1 MNIKKKHLAK
11 GEVTK
16 KKITFASAVLLVMG
30 SSIGAGI
37 FLKNGEVLTNVGHSV
52 ILALVSW
59 ILSILGVVCMG
70 ISLGEIASY
79 DEKSNLGIVLWV
91 KKFCHKYLFKVAKY
105 FMALIYLPFNF
116 FVMPYYAV
124 MTLQDAFGWQT
135 EWWVAALIAFGI
147 TAYLFI
153 SAGISSRFAN
163 IQNKVVLSVK
173 FIPLAF
179 CAIAGV
185 VLACTGHMYVTSEYV
200 KPITPDI
207 INYPGWLPSNWGM
220 DSSAKSLTQLFPI
233 LGIFGSIPA
242 IIFSFDGFY
251 ASAGI
256 QSEMEEPRKTPLALV
271 VGLIIVSAIDV
282 LISISLLIG
291 SKEGTISSLNF
302 FFTEDK
308 WHWVIIVMNFLI
320 AIGIFGIINGFAVYN
335 PRFYEDLIKDY
346 QLPFSK
352 KLKAKINPN
361 KPIVGMLYSA
371 VLTLFFFIVLTLVGA
386 LGYADPSGHAAATL
400 IDIGGAIKLGYD
412 INPANI
418 GNLNN
423 LYSFCDLMG
432 NWTSILVFLCIVFAT
447 IGCMKNR
454 KTNKV
459 RVAQVKGF
467 MPCAI
472 ISTCLI
478 SLAIVFIVASTFG
491 NIGLVYTRNATFD
504 EKIGAITTLGVLVLF
519 ILMCVIPSSIEM
531 HKEKGKPSHYRPW
544 II

>member
-1 MNIKKKHLAK
+1 MKKKHLAK

-37 FLKNGEVLTNVGHSV
+37 FLKNGEVLKNVGGSIV
-52 ILALVSW
+52 LALVSW
-59 ILSILGVVCMG
+59 ILSILGVICMG

-79 DEKSNLGIVLWV
+79 DEKSNLGIVQWV

-124 MTLQDAFGWQT
+124 MTIQDAFGWQT

-185 VLACTGHMYVTSEYV
+185 VLACTGHMKVGQPEY
-200 KPITPDI
+200 PT
-207 INYPGWLPSNWGM
+207 WLPASWGM
-220 DSSAKSLTQLFPI
+220 NPDAHSLTNLFPV

-251 ASAGI
+251 SSAGI

-271 VGLIIVSAIDV
+271 IGLIIVSVIDV
-282 LISISLLIG
+282 LITISLLLG
-291 SKEGTISSLNF
+291 SKDGTVARLNF
-302 FFTEDK
+302 FDNPT

-371 VLTLFFFIVLTLVGA
+371 VLTLFFFVVLTLIGA
-386 LGYADPSGHAAATL
+386 LGYADPSKHAGATL
-400 IDIGGAIKLGYD
+400 ISIGGQQLTGYD
-412 INPANI
+412 INPTNI

-423 LYSFCDLMG
+423 LYSFCDLMA
-432 NWTSILVFLCIVFAT
+432 NWTSIIVFLCIVFAT

-459 RVAQVKGF
+459 RVSQVKGF

-491 NIGLVYTRNATFD
+491 NIGLVYTRDATFD
-504 EKIGAITTLGVLVLF
+504 EKVGAITTLGVLILF
-519 ILMCVIPSSIEM
+519 VLMCVIPSSIEM
-531 HKEKGKPSHYRPW
+531 HREKGKPSHYRPW
-544 II
+544 LI

>member
-1 MNIKKKHLAK
+1 MNIRKKRLAK

-16 KKITFASAVLLVMG
+16 KKITFASAIMLVMG

-37 FLKNGEVLTNVGHSV
+37 FLKNGEVLNNVGHSV

-59 ILSILGVVCMG
+59 VLSILGVICMG

-79 DEKSNLGIVLWV
+79 DEKSNLGVVQWV
-91 KKFCHKYLFKVAKY
+91 KKFCSKYLFKVAKY

-116 FVMPYYAV
+116 FIMPYYAV
-124 MTLQDAFGWQT
+124 MTLQGAFGWQT

-147 TAYLFI
+147 TLYFFI
-153 SAGISSRFAN
+153 TAGISSRVAN

-179 CAIAGV
+179 CAIAGI
-185 VLACTGHMYVTSEYV
+185 VLACCGYLKVTPEFI
-200 KPITPDI
+200 PGDNP
-207 INYPGWLPSNWGM
+207 YPGWLPSSWGM
-220 DSSAKSLTQLFPI
+220 DPAAKSLTNLFPI

-271 VGLIIVSAIDV
+271 VGLIVVSVIDV
-282 LISISLLIG
+282 LITISLLLG
-291 SKEGTISSLNF
+291 SQDGTVKTLNF
-302 FFTEDK
+302 FAESK
-308 WHWVIIVMNFLI
+308 WRWVIVVMNVLI

-352 KLKAKINPN
+352 KLRAKIDPN
-361 KPIVGMLYSA
+361 RPTIGMAYSG
-371 VLTLFFFIVLTLVGA
+371 VLCLFFFIVLTLIGA
-386 LGYADPSGHAAATL
+386 LAYADASNHAIEKMTTLSGVIVQGYNLGGFTSG
-400 IDIGGAIKLGYD
+400 IGD
-412 INPANI
+412 
-418 GNLNN
+418 LNS

-432 NWTSILVFLCIVFAT
+432 NWTSILVFLCIVLAT
-447 IGCMKNR
+447 IGCIRNR
-454 KTNKV
+454 KTHKV
-459 RVAQVKGF
+459 NVMQVKGF
-467 MPCAI
+467 MPCAY
-472 ISTCLI
+472 ISTILI

-491 NIGLVYTRNATFD
+491 NIGLVYTRTSTDA
-504 EKIGAITTLGVLVLF
+504 EKIGAITTLVVLILF
-519 ILMCVIPSSIEM
+519 VLMCVIPSSIEM
-531 HKEKGKPSHYRPW
+531 HKEKGKPDHYRPW
-544 II
+544 IL